1 MFDPSSDRRLSFS
14 VELETWP
21 LIAPFHITG
30 YTFTDLSVVV
40 VQISDGEC
48 VGRGE
53 AAGVYYRGD
62 VPEIAAT
69 QIRQAA
75 GLTGSGDRRLL
86 QPLLP
91 PGGARNALD
100 CALWELEAQRAGVP
114 VWRLAG
120 VSEPV
125 PLRTTHTLGVDTP
138 ERVALAALAF
148 TQTRALKLKLNGDDL
163 DAQRIQSARSAR
175 PDVWL
180 GVDANQGFTLDSLE
194 RLRPVLLDCDVRLVE
209 QPFLIG
215 QEAALD
221 GLDFPIPIAADESVQ
236 GLADIDGLVG
246 RFDIINIK
254 LDKCGGLTEGL
265 AMARRTRELGLKV
278 MVGNMTGTSWAMGPA
293 FVLEQLCD
301 FVDLDG
307 PLFLRT
313 DRQPAVVY
321 RNGEIWCADDV
332 WGGPAGVSRGDRA
345 PG

>member
-1 MFDPSSDRRLSFS
+1 MFDLGSDTRLSLR

-30 YTFTDLSVVV
+30 YSFTDLSIVVV
-40 VQISDGEC
+40 RVGDGKH

-62 VPEIAAT
+62 TPEIAAA

-75 GLTGSGDRRLL
+75 NLIERSDRQQL
-86 QPLLP
+86 QRLLP

-120 VSEPV
+120 VSEPA
-125 PLRTTHTLGVDTP
+125 PLRTSHTLGVDTP

-148 TQTRALKLKLNGDDL
+148 TEARALKLKLNGDDL
-163 DAQRIQSARSAR
+163 DGERICATRAAR

-180 GVDANQGFTLDSLE
+180 GVDANQGFTRVGLE
-194 RLRPVLLDCDVRLVE
+194 RLRPVLLDCDVRMVE
-209 QPFLIG
+209 QPFPIG
-215 QEAALD
+215 LEAELE
-221 GLDFPIPIAADESVQ
+221 GLAFPIPIAADESVQ

-246 RFDIINIK
+246 RFDVINIK

-265 AMARRTRELGLKV
+265 AMARRARELGLKV

-293 FVLEQLCD
+293 FVLGQLCD

-307 PLFLRT
+307 PLFLRA
-313 DRQPAVVY
+313 DREQAVTYVD
-321 RNGEIWCADDV
+321 GEVWCADDV
-332 WGGPAGVSRGDRA
+332 WGCGLATPAVGD
-345 PG
+345 